1 LKELTMAEVTAALVK
16 DLREK
21 SGAGMMDCKKALQE
35 NNGDVEASMDWLR
48 TKGLAKAAKKS
59 DRAAAEGLVAGLV
72 SGDGKTGVLI
82 ELNAE
87 TDFVAKNDKFQQAAR
102 DIAKVALSVDG
113 GVDAISQSKLSGGET
128 VNDHITNL
136 IATIGENMRLRRAAK
151 LSVTNGAVAL
161 YLHNKQGDDVAKLA
175 VLVALEGAG
184 DAAKLAEVGRKIAMH
199 VAGTPTPP
207 LALTSDELDPA
218 VVAKE
223 REIQTATAMESGKP
237 REIAEK
243 MVEGRIR
250 KWQEEVVLLKQ
261 PFVMNPDQTI
271 EQLVAETGK
280 ELGSPVT
287 VKGFVRFNLGEGV
300 DKGPG
305 GPDFATEVAQMAGQ
319 A

>member
-1 LKELTMAEVTAALVK
+1 MAEITAALVK

-48 TKGLAKAAKKS
+48 TKGLAKAAKKA
-59 DRAAAEGLVAGLV
+59 DRAAAEGLVAGKV
-72 SGDGKTGVLI
+72 AADGKSGVLV
-82 ELNAE
+82 EFNAE
-87 TDFVAKNDKFQQAAR
+87 TDFVAKNDGFQNAAR
-102 DIAKVALSVDG
+102 EFADVALKVG
-113 GVDAISQSKLSGGET
+113 GDVDAILAAKTSKGET
-128 VNDHITNL
+128 VGDAVTNL
-136 IATIGENMRLRRAAK
+136 IATIGENMRVRRAAK
-151 LSVTNGAVAL
+151 LAVDQGAVSL
-161 YLHNKQGDDVAKLA
+161 YLHNKQGDDVARLA

-184 DAAKLAEVGRKIAMH
+184 DQAQLAEVARRIALH

-207 LALTSDELDPA
+207 LALTSDELDPE
-218 VVAKE
+218 VVSKE
-223 REIQTATAMESGKP
+223 REIQTQMAVESGKP

-280 ELGSPVT
+280 QLGSPVT
-287 VKGFVRFNLGEGV
+287 LKAFTRFALGEGV
-300 DKGPG
+300 EKGPE
-305 GPDFATEVAQMAGQ
+305 GPDFATEVAQMSGQ
-319 A
+319 R

>member
-1 LKELTMAEVTAALVK
+1 MAEITAALVK

-48 TKGLAKAAKKS
+48 TKGLSKAAKKS
-59 DRAAAEGLVAGLV
+59 DRAAAEGLVAGLI
-72 SGDGKTGVLI
+72 SNDGKTGVLI

-87 TDFVAKNDKFQQAAR
+87 TDFVAKNDKFQAAAR
-102 DIAKVALSVDG
+102 EIAQVALTTE
-113 GVDAISQSKLSGGET
+113 GVEAISAAKTSSGDT
-128 VNDHITNL
+128 VEGMVTNL
-136 IATIGENMRLRRAAK
+136 IATIGENMRLRRSSR
-151 LSVTNGAVAL
+151 LSVEQGAVAL
-161 YLHNKQGDDVAKLA
+161 YLHNAQGDGVGRLG

-184 DAAKLAEVGRKIAMH
+184 DQAKLKEVGRRIAMH

-207 LALTSDELDPA
+207 LALNSDELDPA

-223 REIQTATAMESGKP
+223 REIQTQTAMESGKP

-271 EQLVAETGK
+271 EQLIAETTK
-280 ELGSPVT
+280 ETGSPVS
-287 VKGFVRFNLGEGV
+287 VKGFVRFALGEGV
-300 DKGPG
+300 EKTE
-305 GPDFATEVAQMAGQ
+305 GPDFAAEVASMTGQ

>member
-1 LKELTMAEVTAALVK
+1 MAEITAALVK

-35 NNGDVEASMDWLR
+35 TGGDMEAASDWLR

-59 DRAAAEGLVAGLV
+59 DRAAAEGLVAGKV
-72 SGDGKTGVLI
+72 SDDGKTGALI

-87 TDFVAKNDKFQQAAR
+87 TDFVSKNDTFQAAAR
-102 DIAKVALSVDG
+102 EIAGIALTTE
-113 GVDAISQSKLSGGET
+113 GVDAIGAAKTAKGET
-128 VNDHITNL
+128 VSDMVTNL
-136 IATIGENMRLRRAAK
+136 IATIGENMRVRRSAR
-151 LSVTNGAVAL
+151 LTVSQGAVAL
-161 YLHNKQGDDVAKLA
+161 YLHNVQGDGVARMG

-184 DAAKLAEVGRKIAMH
+184 DPAKLQDVGRKIAMH
-199 VAGTPTPP
+199 VAATAP
-207 LALTSDELDPA
+207 LSLSPADLDPE

-223 REIQTATAMESGKP
+223 REIQTQTAMESGKP

-250 KWQEEVVLLKQ
+250 KWQEEVVLVKQ

-271 EQLVAETGK
+271 EQLVAETAK
-280 ELGSPVT
+280 EVGSPVAI
-287 VKGFVRFNLGEGV
+287 KAFVRLALGEGV
-300 DKGPG
+300 EKKAD
-305 GPDFATEVAQMAGQ
+305 DFAAEVASMTGQ